1 MKHYTILNPYWWGS
15 FVIFLIILICSM
27 TMLIDHK
34 VLFSCG
40 LTFGDSNVYTW
51 ESSKGNLESLLSK
64 LLNFFSFV
72 QQWYQFWYQCCAS
85 NKANRTLYW
94 EACNPTILISHIIF
108 QFGLNKISKF
118 DRVYLPSSKRVTL
131 LGYNHII
138 EEVKNIL
145 YIYMYHFTAYKIF
158 VQWVTC
164 T

>member
-64 LLNFFSFV
+64 LLNFFSHLSNNDISFGTNV
-72 QQWYQFWYQCCAS
+72 VHQIKQTEPYIEKHVTPPSWLVISFFSLVWIKFPNLIGFIFLLVKELHFWD
-85 NKANRTLYW
+85 
-94 EACNPTILISHIIF
+94 II
-108 QFGLNKISKF
+108 I
-118 DRVYLPSSKRVTL
+118 
-131 LGYNHII
+131 
-138 EEVKNIL
+138 
-145 YIYMYHFTAYKIF
+145 
-158 VQWVTC
+158 
-164 T
+164 